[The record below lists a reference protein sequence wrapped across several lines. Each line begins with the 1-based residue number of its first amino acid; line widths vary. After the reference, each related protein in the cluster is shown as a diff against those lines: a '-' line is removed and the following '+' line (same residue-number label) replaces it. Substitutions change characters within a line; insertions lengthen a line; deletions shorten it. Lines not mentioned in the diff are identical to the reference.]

1 MFFQFIGLVNSGW
14 LHSLLQHV
22 AIILFLFLYFF
33 IVFSLSEILLLEA
46 TWNDGFI
53 LPQLFFGWK
62 IYTGFV
68 FVPNVMGIFGGIAV
82 YKAEDF
88 QTSGINSLTL
98 TVCATAILLLLLLIT
113 ADDSLSSRNHRDLGL
128 LRKLRP
134 PKTKT

>member
-14 LHSLLQHV
+14 LHSVLQDV

-33 IVFSLSEILLLEA
+33 IVSALSEILRLVA

-62 IYTGFV
+62 LYIGFV

-82 YKAEDF
+82 YKAEDL

-98 TVCATAILLLLLLIT
+98 TVYM
-113 ADDSLSSRNHRDLGL
+113 RNTYPASAVVDHRG
-128 LRKLRP
+128 
-134 PKTKT
+134 